1 METNLAATQLMEPS
15 WKGRTWTVIIT
26 KYTH

>member
-15 WKGRTWTVIIT
+15 
-26 KYTH
+26 